1 MASLGYF
8 LDFNHYASNANQGGK
23 LWVFWNI
30 PNIFEILRCTTQT
43 VSGWFKWDVHR
54 VFVTFVYAKC
64 SYVDRR
70 ELWHDIEEWTD
81 LDQPWLVLGDFNV
94 IRRYSERVGGNPQ
107 PFISTLEFNDCI
119 DRCGLLETSSSGQRM
134 SWYNGHGGV
143 SRSWAK
149 LDRVLMNNFFASL
162 FPSAHF
168 NYLSRKSS
176 DHCPM
181 VVCYDQLPISYGP
194 SPFHFLNMWC
204 SHDGFIMCVKEAWNQ
219 QDAVSG
225 LLKLSVRLKR
235 TKIALRAWNKNVFG
249 RVDVNIRALE
259 ERLDFLESQLQSG
272 FSEEIEDD
280 FVATKTEIEIWEKRE
295 ASRLG
300 QIAKKNW
307 LTEGDQNSKFFHS
320 TINQRRNKGHI
331 NKMVLAD
338 RRVLNTAEE
347 VHEEAVV
354 FFRNFLSD
362 VSAVEHCDFSRLIEK
377 KISNEENLWL

>member
-30 PNIFEILRCTTQT
+30 PNIFEMVRCTTQT
-43 VSGWFKWDVHR
+43 VSGWFKWDVHC

-70 ELWHDIEEWTD
+70 ELWHDLEEWTD

-94 IRRYSERVGGNPQ
+94 IRRDSERVGGNPR
-107 PFISTLEFNDCI
+107 PFISMLEFNDCI

-134 SWYNGHGGV
+134 SWCNGHGGV
-143 SRSWAK
+143 SKSWAN

-168 NYLSRKSS
+168 NYLSCKSS

-181 VVCYDQLPISYGP
+181 VVFSDQLPISYGP
-194 SPFHFLNMWC
+194 SPFRFLNMWC

-225 LLKLSVRLKR
+225 LLKLSVHLKR

-249 RVDVNIRALE
+249 RVDVNIHALE
-259 ERLDFLESQLQSG
+259 ERLDFLEASFNLVFLRRLRMILWLLRPRLKYG
-272 FSEEIEDD
+272 R
-280 FVATKTEIEIWEKRE
+280 KEK
-295 ASRLG
+295 L
-300 QIAKKNW
+300 
-307 LTEGDQNSKFFHS
+307 L
-320 TINQRRNKGHI
+320 
-331 NKMVLAD
+331 VLAKLLK
-338 RRVLNTAEE
+338 R
-347 VHEEAVV
+347 
-354 FFRNFLSD
+354 
-362 VSAVEHCDFSRLIEK
+362 IG
-377 KISNEENLWL
+377 